1 MKELLKLINSDYQ
14 KRGNSY
20 PKALIP
26 DSIEVTISDNGA
38 SISFDFKNT
47 TESEA
52 LEWYKKSKE
61 FKVISKFQKDYD
73 VALSTSQ
80 DGDFKDD
87 WQKLTVELTKKDTT
101 KSVSKE
107 SKSATKQT
115 SPQESP
121 SSTKNGVTPTM
132 GQGSA
137 IGNEYTYI
145 LTTLEQR
152 KAIDLSKHSTK
163 LKKIIEGFFE
173 DRLLSVTFDKE
184 SYTLKLKDDF
194 TIGDKRRLGRLISE
208 GSDLQKFVKKVIYNG
223 NKDTSGQLFRIKKS
237 SEVTN
242 EEV

>member
-1 MKELLKLINSDYQ
+1 MKELLKLINGDYQ
-14 KRGNSY
+14 KRGNGY
-20 PKALIP
+20 PKSLIP
-26 DSIEVTISDNGA
+26 DSIEVVTSDNGA

-47 TESEA
+47 TDSEA
-52 LEWYKKSKE
+52 KAWYKKSKE

-101 KSVSKE
+101 TNILKE
-107 SKSATKQT
+107 SEPTTKT
-115 SPQESP
+115 PTPQESL
-121 SSTKNGVTPTM
+121 SSTKNGVIPIM
-132 GQGSA
+132 RQGGV
-137 IGNEYTYI
+137 IGKEYTYI
-145 LTTLEQR
+145 LTTVEQR
-152 KAIDLSKHSTK
+152 KAIDLTKHSAK

-237 SEVTN
+237 SEVKN
-242 EEV
+242 EKV